1 VIKLAEDGFNESGFA
16 RPGTLPAMPI
26 SVTELVLG
34 LLLSATGAAIQGTIG
49 FGFGVLTVPLLSL
62 LNPIMAPVPQ
72 LLMVLPLTVAM
83 FWRERHHIV
92 WSGTAYMLG
101 GRLPGALIGIVTI
114 KMAAGGATSAIDA
127 VIALAVLTAVGLLSI
142 DVSVPRNP
150 ATEFAA
156 GTAAGFMGMV
166 ASIGGPPLALL
177 YRNEAG
183 PTIRA
188 TLSAVFTVGL
198 CVTIGTR
205 AVTGEITADDVTIA
219 ALLMPAQIA
228 GFLASFRLRWLIGG
242 AGLRRAILI
251 VSAIA
256 AVALLVRAVA

>member
-1 VIKLAEDGFNESGFA
+1 
-16 RPGTLPAMPI
+16 MPI
-26 SVTELVLG
+26 SVAELVVG
-34 LLLSATGAAIQGTIG
+34 LVLSAIGAAIQGTIG

-62 LNPIMAPVPQ
+62 LNPVMAPVPQ

-83 FWRERHHIV
+83 VWRERHHIV
-92 WSGTAYMLG
+92 WSGTVYMLG
-101 GRLPGALIGIVTI
+101 GRLPGALLGIVTI
-114 KMAAGGATSAIDA
+114 KAASGSAASAIDA
-127 VIALAVLTAVGLLSI
+127 VIALAVLAAVALLSI
-142 DVSVPRNP
+142 DVPIARNP
-150 ATEFAA
+150 GTEFAA

-177 YRNEAG
+177 YRNERG

-205 AVTGEITADDVTIA
+205 AVAGEMTSDDIVIA
-219 ALLMPAQIA
+219 GLLMPAQVA
-228 GFLASFRLRWLIGG
+228 GFLASFRLRWVIDG
-242 AGLRRAILI
+242 ARLRRAILA

-256 AVALLVRAVA
+256 AIALLLRAVI